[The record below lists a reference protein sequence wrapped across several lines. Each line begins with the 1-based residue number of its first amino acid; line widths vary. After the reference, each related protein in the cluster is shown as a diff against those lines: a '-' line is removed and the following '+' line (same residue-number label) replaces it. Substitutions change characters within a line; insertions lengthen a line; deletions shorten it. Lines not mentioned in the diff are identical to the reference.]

1 MLRTQLH
8 LKYNNF
14 QIISATFSML
24 KNIRELQQASEIIWK
39 LFHPDVDECSGYGMY
54 SRQTPDVGYHVDK
67 KWLK

>member
-1 MLRTQLH
+1 
-8 LKYNNF
+8 
-14 QIISATFSML
+14 ML

-39 LFHPDVDECSGYGMY
+39 LFQADVDECSGYGMY